1 MRSLRLCVKK
11 IKMIIQQANK
21 LQHINEYYFSMKL
34 KQIAQLRAE
43 GKNILNLGI
52 GNPDQAPSQQT
63 IDALVKSAQ
72 NTKNHGYQSY
82 IGIPE
87 LRKAMS
93 DWYKTTYG
101 VELNPASEILPLLGS
116 KEGISHI
123 SNAFLNPGDKV
134 LVPNPGY
141 PTYSSATYL
150 AGAVPV
156 LYDLDETNNWAP
168 DFTKISENVLREAKL
183 IWINYPNMPTGAKG
197 NNEIFKTLIEIA
209 NEFKILIVNDNP
221 YSLVLNEGKPVSIFQ
236 TIGAKDVC
244 LELNS
249 LSKSHNLAGARI
261 GLVVGAKDYIDTI
274 LKVKSN
280 VDSGMYLPLQQAAIA
295 ALSNEEAWHEA
306 RNNEYKN
313 RRAFAYDIMDAL
325 ECTYDKNQI
334 GMFLW
339 AKIPATYNH
348 VEELTEKILHDA
360 NVFITPGFIFG
371 SNGDKYIRISLCS
384 PEADLQEA
392 LKRIVHL
399 KSKS

>member
-1 MRSLRLCVKK
+1 
-11 IKMIIQQANK
+11 MIIEPSHK
-21 LQHINEYYFSMKL
+21 LQHINEYYFSQKL

-52 GNPDQAPSQQT
+52 GNPDQAPSEQT
-63 IDALVKSAQ
+63 ISALQISSS

-82 IGIPE
+82 IGIPA
-87 LRKAMS
+87 LREAMRN
-93 DWYKTTYG
+93 WYKTTYE
-101 VELNPASEILPLLGS
+101 VDLNPATEILPLLGS

-123 SNAFLNPGDKV
+123 SHAFLNPGDKV

-150 AGAVPV
+150 AGAIPV
-156 LYDLDETNNWAP
+156 AYDLDETNNWAP
-168 DFTKISENVLREAKL
+168 DFSKISETVLREAKL
-183 IWINYPNMPTGAKG
+183 LWINYPNMPTGAKG
-197 NNEIFKTLIEIA
+197 SDEIFKTLIEIA
-209 NEFKILIVNDNP
+209 NDFKILIVNDNP

-236 TIGAKDVC
+236 TAGAKDVC

-261 GLVVGAKDYIDTI
+261 GLVVGAKEYIDTI

-280 VDSGMYLPLQQAAIA
+280 VDSGMYLPLQEAAIA
-295 ALSNEEAWHEA
+295 ALGNSDEWHEL
-306 RNNEYKN
+306 RNDEYKK
-313 RRAFAYDIMDAL
+313 RRAFAYDIMNAL

-339 AKIPATYNH
+339 AKIPSNYNH
-348 VEELTEKILHDA
+348 VEDLTEKILHEA

-371 SNGDKYIRISLCS
+371 SNGERYIRISLCS
-384 PEADLQEA
+384 PEADLKEA
-392 LKRIVHL
+392 LNRIKNL
-399 KSKS
+399 

>member
-168 DFTKISENVLREAKL
+168 DFTKISEDVLREAKL

>member
-1 MRSLRLCVKK
+1 VKK
-11 IKMIIQQANK
+11 IKMIIQQADK

-87 LRKAMS
+87 LRQAMS
-93 DWYKTTYG
+93 NWYQSTYE
-101 VELNPASEILPLLGS
+101 VSLNPATEILPLLGS

-168 DFTKISENVLREAKL
+168 DFSNISEDVLREAKL

-197 NNEIFKTLIEIA
+197 NDEIFKTLIEIA
-209 NEFKILIVNDNP
+209 DEFKILIVNDNP

-236 TIGAKDVC
+236 TTGAKDVC

-261 GLVVGAKDYIDTI
+261 GLVSGAKEYIDTI

-280 VDSGMYLPLQQAAIA
+280 VDSGMYLPLQEAAIA
-295 ALSNEEAWHEA
+295 ALSNDSAWHEA

-325 ECTYDKNQI
+325 ECSYDKNQI

-348 VEELTEKILHDA
+348 VEELTEKILHEA
-360 NVFITPGFIFG
+360 EVFITPGFIFG
-371 SNGDKYIRISLCS
+371 SNGERYIRISLCS

-399 KSKS
+399 KS

>member
-1 MRSLRLCVKK
+1 
-11 IKMIIQQANK
+11 MIIEASHK
-21 LQHINEYYFSMKL
+21 LNNINEYYFSMKL

-63 IDALVKSAQ
+63 IDALSTSAA
-72 NTKNHGYQSY
+72 NKKNHGYQSY
-82 IGIPE
+82 IGIPA
-87 LRKAMS
+87 LRKAMN
-93 DWYKTTYG
+93 DWYKSTYE
-101 VELNPASEILPLLGS
+101 VELNPDSEILPLLGS

-123 SNAFLNPGDKV
+123 SHAFLNPGDKV

-156 LYDLDETNNWAP
+156 SYDLDETNNWAP
-168 DFTKISENVLREAKL
+168 DFSKISSAILREAKL
-183 IWINYPNMPTGAKG
+183 LWINYPNMPTGAKG
-197 NNEIFKTLIEIA
+197 SEEIFKTLIEIA

-221 YSLVLNEGKPVSIFQ
+221 YSLVLNEGRPVSIFQ
-236 TIGAKDVC
+236 TAGAKDVC

-261 GLVVGAKDYIDTI
+261 GLVGGAKEYIDTI

-280 VDSGMYLPLQQAAIA
+280 VDSGMYLPLQEAAIA
-295 ALSNEEAWHEA
+295 ALSNDAAWHEQ
-306 RNNEYKN
+306 RNNEYKK

-339 AKIPATYNH
+339 AKIPAKYKH
-348 VEELTEKILHDA
+348 VEELTEKILHEA

-384 PEADLQEA
+384 PENDLKEA
-392 LKRIVHL
+392 LTRIYNLRITNYHL
-399 KSKS
+399 

>member
-1 MRSLRLCVKK
+1 
-11 IKMIIQQANK
+11 MIIQQADK

-87 LRKAMS
+87 LRQAMS
-93 DWYKTTYG
+93 NWYQSTYE
-101 VELNPASEILPLLGS
+101 VSLNPATEILPLLGS

-168 DFTKISENVLREAKL
+168 DFSNISEDVLREAKL

-197 NNEIFKTLIEIA
+197 NDEIFKTLIEIA
-209 NEFKILIVNDNP
+209 DEFKILIVNDNP

-236 TIGAKDVC
+236 TTGAKDVC

-261 GLVVGAKDYIDTI
+261 GLVSGAKEYIDTI

-280 VDSGMYLPLQQAAIA
+280 VDSGMYLPLQEAAIA
-295 ALSNEEAWHEA
+295 ALSNDSAWHEA

-325 ECTYDKNQI
+325 ECSYDKNQI

-348 VEELTEKILHDA
+348 VEELTEKILHEA
-360 NVFITPGFIFG
+360 EVFITPGFIFG
-371 SNGDKYIRISLCS
+371 SNGERYIRISLCS

-399 KSKS
+399 KS